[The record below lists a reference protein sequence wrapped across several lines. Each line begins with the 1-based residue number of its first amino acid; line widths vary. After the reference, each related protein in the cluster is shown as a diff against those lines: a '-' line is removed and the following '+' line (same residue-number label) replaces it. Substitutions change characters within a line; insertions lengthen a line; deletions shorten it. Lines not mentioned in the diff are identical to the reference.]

1 MPIKKSAFKA
11 IRQSKKREIYN
22 KEIKTNIS
30 WLKRQFLKAIGK
42 KDKKIAGDFY
52 LKLQKFLDKAAQ
64 RKVIKKNTASRSKS
78 RLFKRL
84 DSLK

>member
-11 IRQSKKREIYN
+11 IRQSGKREIYN
-22 KEIKTNIS
+22 KGIKTNIS

-42 KDKKIAGDFY
+42 KDKKVANDFY
-52 LKLQKFLDKAAQ
+52 LKLQKFLDKATQ
-64 RKVIKKNTASRSKS
+64 KGVIKKNTASRSKS

>member
-1 MPIKKSAFKA
+1 MPIKKAAFKA

-22 KEIKTNIS
+22 KGIKKNIN
-30 WLKRQFLKAIGK
+30 WLKRQFLKAIVK

-64 RKVIKKNTASRSKS
+64 KGVIKRNTASRNKS
-78 RLFKRL
+78 RLFKKL
-84 DSLK
+84 HSLK

>member
-22 KEIKTNIS
+22 QGVKSNIS
-30 WLKRQFLKAIGK
+30 WLKRQFLKAISK
-42 KDKKIAGDFY
+42 KDKKVATDFY

-64 RKVIKKNTASRSKS
+64 KKVIKKNTVSRNKS

-84 DSLK
+84 HSLK

>member
-22 KEIKTNIS
+22 KGIKTNIS
-30 WLKRQFLKAIGK
+30 WLKRQFLKAISK
-42 KDKKIAGDFY
+42 KDKKIAGDFC

-64 RKVIKKNTASRSKS
+64 KGVIKKNTASRSKS
-78 RLFKRL
+78 RLFKKL
-84 DSLK
+84 HSLK

>member
-1 MPIKKSAFKA
+1 MPIKESAFKA

-42 KDKKIAGDFY
+42 KDKKIASDFY
-52 LKLQKFLDKAAQ
+52 LKLQKFLDKATQ
-64 RKVIKKNTASRSKS
+64 KGVIKKNTASRSKS
-78 RLFKRL
+78 RLFKKL

>member
-22 KEIKTNIS
+22 KGIKTNIS

-42 KDKKIAGDFY
+42 KDKKIAGDFC
-52 LKLQKFLDKAAQ
+52 LKLQKSFDKAAQ
-64 RKVIKKNTASRSKS
+64 KGVIKKNTASRSKS
-78 RLFKRL
+78 RLFKIL
-84 DSLK
+84 HSLK

>member
-22 KEIKTNIS
+22 QGVKSNIS
-30 WLKRQFLKAIGK
+30 WLKRQFLKAISK
-42 KDKKIAGDFY
+42 KDKKVATDFY

-64 RKVIKKNTASRSKS
+64 KKVIRKTPLVVISRVYL
-78 RLFKRL
+78 RGCIL
-84 DSLK
+84 